1 MGQFEGNLMHR
12 WGMIVLAA
20 IAMFIATFVATEG
33 HAQTRREWKWCLHAG
48 GVRSCSF
55 PTFEQCNKGRR
66 ARGGHCERNPR
77 YVGR

>member
-1 MGQFEGNLMHR
+1 MRFLIMP
-12 WGMIVLAA
+12 VLAA
-20 IAMFIATFVATEG
+20 STFLLCAAATE
-33 HAQTRREWKWCLHAG
+33 ADAQTQTRREWKWCLHAG

-77 YVGR
+77 YTGR

>member
-1 MGQFEGNLMHR
+1 MRIL
-12 WGMIVLAA
+12 GMMVLAA
-20 IAMFIATFVATEG
+20 SSILFCTLATEAS
-33 HAQTRREWKWCLHAG
+33 AQTRREWKWCLHAG

>member
-1 MGQFEGNLMHR
+1 MRALALM
-12 WGMIVLAA
+12 VLAA
-20 IAMFIATFVATEG
+20 TAVVVTPLLTTESY
-33 HAQTRREWKWCLHAG
+33 AQSRREWKWCLHG
-48 GVRSCSF
+48 GGIRSCTF